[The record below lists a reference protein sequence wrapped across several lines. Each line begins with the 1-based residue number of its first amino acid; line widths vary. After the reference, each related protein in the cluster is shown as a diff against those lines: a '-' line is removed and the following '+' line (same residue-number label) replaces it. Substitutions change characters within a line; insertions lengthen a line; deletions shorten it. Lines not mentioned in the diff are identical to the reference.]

1 MKKVSQKRQREKSHS
16 EKYCYKEVCHPILT
30 FTWSMAGTECIILFF
45 NLYDYLILHPIVGFR
60 IQKISVLFLIHN
72 IAMQGEN
79 PTTIKVKFNWHWGC
93 CVW

>member
-45 NLYDYLILHPIVGFR
+45 NLYDYLILCPILSYSKSKCV
-60 IQKISVLFLIHN
+60 ILIHN
-72 IAMQGEN
+72 IAMHREH

-93 CVW
+93 FVW